1 MADVDGGEAP
11 APVVADAAP
20 SAPMDI
26 NEALQQVLKAALVVD
41 GLARGLNETATA
53 LDKRQA
59 HLCVLAENCDE
70 PSYKKLIQA
79 LCTEHGI
86 PIVMVDDNKAL
97 GVWSG
102 LCKIDAE
109 GKPRKVIRTSSVAVR
124 DWGKE
129 GPAHDFVQEY
139 IKSQKSA

>member
-1 MADVDGGEAP
+1 M
-11 APVVADAAP
+11 
-20 SAPMDI
+20 
-26 NEALQQVLKAALVVD
+26 LKAALVTD

-79 LCTEHGI
+79 LCTEHSI

-139 IKSQKSA
+139 IKSQKS

>member
-1 MADVDGGEAP
+1 MSDVDGDETA
-11 APVVADAAP
+11 APVVADTGAP
-20 SAPMDI
+20 AAPMDI

-53 LDKRQA
+53 LDKHQA

-79 LCTEHGI
+79 LCTEHSI

-139 IKSQKSA
+139 IKSQKS